1 MLSLRSELRLHLL
14 TWFKL
19 NPARRIWVR
28 GLAAI
33 LQADP
38 TNVSREL
45 AHLEADDI
53 LRSETE
59 GRQRYYALHT
69 ASPSLKPFFDLLGD
83 SVGIQAT
90 LASVLSSVSGLESV
104 FLFAP
109 RTKGAANLTGDLKLL
124 LIGAPHPTQLDA
136 ALSKLGSIFGKPLQ
150 HRLFTQAQLTRR
162 MAAKDPSLKD
172 FWHVKPIPLSSKN

>member
-1 MLSLRSELRLHLL
+1 MLSLRSDLRRDLL

-45 AHLEADDI
+45 ARLQRDGI
-53 LRSETE
+53 LRAETE

-69 ASPSLKPFFDLLGD
+69 ASPSCKPFFDLLGN
-83 SVGIQAT
+83 SIGVEATAAGI
-90 LASVLSSVSGLESV
+90 LSAVPGLESV
-104 FLFAP
+104 FLYAP
-109 RTKGAANLTGDLKLL
+109 RSKGAPDLTGDLKLL
-124 LIGAPHPTQLDA
+124 LIGAPNSTQLDA
-136 ALSKLGSIFGKPLQ
+136 GLGKLQSIFGKPVH
-150 HRLFTQAQLTRR
+150 HRLFTQSELKRR
-162 MAAKDPSLKD
+162 MSAKDPSLKE
-172 FWHVKPIPLSSKN
+172 FWHIKPIPLKTGS

>member
-1 MLSLRSELRLHLL
+1 MLSLRSDLRRDLL

-45 AHLEADDI
+45 ARLERDGI
-53 LRSETE
+53 LRAETE

-69 ASPSLKPFFDLLGD
+69 ASPLCKPFFDLLGN
-83 SVGIQAT
+83 SIGVEAT
-90 LASVLSSVSGLESV
+90 TAGVLSAVSGLESG
-104 FLFAP
+104 FLYAARPKAP
-109 RTKGAANLTGDLKLL
+109 PPLTATL
-124 LIGAPHPTQLDA
+124 
-136 ALSKLGSIFGKPLQ
+136 
-150 HRLFTQAQLTRR
+150 
-162 MAAKDPSLKD
+162 
-172 FWHVKPIPLSSKN
+172 